1 MKTTLAA
8 IVLAAVAGYSAAG
21 DPQQEMNRVFSDLT
35 NLTLIGTAERE
46 QRCSKSA
53 EKDGCRSA
61 FDQLITQT
69 FDAESKFFQAARA
82 AAAGDYARRDALFS
96 EMNQALRDGRA
107 ELERLKSLHVP

>member
-8 IVLAAVAGYSAAG
+8 ITLAAVAGYSAAG
-21 DPQQEMNRVFSDLT
+21 DRQEELNRVFNDLT

-53 EKDGCRSA
+53 QQEACRLA
-61 FDQLITQT
+61 FDQLIDRT
-69 FDAESKFFQAARA
+69 FTAEGKFIEAVRA
-82 AAAGDYARRDALFS
+82 SAAGDYARRDALFS